1 MIHRN
6 AALNSS
12 GSSRQRV
19 QAEMWLAHM
28 TNEGLLPDIV
38 SYSSVINTLA
48 SLKQRMQAEMWLARM
63 IPSDELPEKLSMSYP
78 SVNLKP
84 ETVVAVKHTC
94 ETRARALL
102 VAVRLSHAD
111 SSQWPSD

>member
-1 MIHRN
+1 
-6 AALNSS
+6 
-12 GSSRQRV
+12 
-19 QAEMWLAHM
+19 
-28 TNEGLLPDIV
+28 
-38 SYSSVINTLA
+38 
-48 SLKQRMQAEMWLARM
+48 MQAEMWLARM
-63 IPSDELPEKLSMSYP
+63 IPSDELPAEKLSMSYP